1 MTWLVLHDG
10 YVTVQSEDYIRHQP
24 VSFDQVANV
33 IDEIRRRGKPVHAI
47 IDVSG
52 LRISRV
58 NVFGVVRIIWELNE
72 ETCDENLLCSL
83 EFVGASPRV
92 ILIWNL
98 LKKNFPDFIQTL
110 PLQMN
115 S

>member
-10 YVTVQSEDYIRHQP
+10 YVTVQSEEYIRHQP
-24 VSFDQVANV
+24 VTYEQVADI
-33 IDEIRRRGKPVHAI
+33 IDEVRRRGTPVHAI

-58 NVFGVVRIIWELNE
+58 NIFGVVHIIWELHV
-72 ETCDENLLCSL
+72 ETYDEKLLRSI

-92 ILIWNL
+92 ICIWNL
-98 LKKNFPDFIQTL
+98 LKKNFPEFIQTL
-110 PLQMN
+110 PLQMH